1 MPNTK
6 TEKQADFLWKNNNS
20 ALGLAISP
28 SLYEFKFSSYVFFGV
43 EDWHEI
49 CSLTI
54 HLQENSR
61 ILYKISLVKLKKGII
76 FICLINIM

>member
-28 SLYEFKFSSYVFFGV
+28 SLYEFKFSSYVFLEYKTGTKFGP
-43 EDWHEI
+43 
-49 CSLTI
+49 
-54 HLQENSR
+54 
-61 ILYKISLVKLKKGII
+61 
-76 FICLINIM
+76 

>member
-6 TEKQADFLWKNNNS
+6 TERQADFFLWINNNS
-20 ALGLAISP
+20 ALVSLSP
-28 SLYEFKFSSYVFFGV
+28 RLCTSLNFLVTRFFGV
-43 EDWHEI
+43 QDLDAI

-61 ILYKISLVKLKKGII
+61 ILYKLSLVQLKKGII
-76 FICLINIM
+76 FICLV